1 MTQAAATTTADLVL
15 SPTVA
20 TTACREIMTM
30 VPVMAMGVTVPT
42 LTGYQTTV
50 TISMAAVR
58 GVPMLTTRCMTA
70 QAHFGTISWRIA
82 AVVGVAM
89 ASGEAQ
95 APRATGLRRVA
106 AVNGVATAIVGMK
119 AHNV

>member
-1 MTQAAATTTADLVL
+1 MVAVMT
-15 SPTVA
+15 
-20 TTACREIMTM
+20 
-30 VPVMAMGVTVPT
+30 MGVTVPT
-42 LTGYQTTV
+42 LTGYQTAA

-58 GVPMLTTRCMTA
+58 GVTMHTTMCMTA
-70 QAHFGTISWRIA
+70 RAYFGTLSWIA

-95 APRATGLRRVA
+95 ASRATALRMVA

-119 AHNV
+119 ARNV